1 MPHNHYRLNY
11 YKAITWFSVLVII
24 GEGLALSDVKFVS
37 LEVAYTNQG
46 EVLGAATS
54 TQLEALGDTHYPAS
68 YLPVVEPITD
78 SQDADS
84 IVLEE
89 QTSDP
94 ADTTEV
100 EKGIVDA
107 VLEPSAQ
114 DTILMQ
120 EEIAGETDVVST
132 EATEGVMEEDVSSTK
147 QEVDEMILFL
157 NGTLGSDEG
166 EVKNSPVTIDRIK
179 NLINKNKRFYLKDL
193 KKQLEDIQEGLDE
206 GSEL

>member
-1 MPHNHYRLNY
+1 M
-11 YKAITWFSVLVII
+11 
-24 GEGLALSDVKFVS
+24 
-37 LEVAYTNQG
+37 
-46 EVLGAATS
+46 
-54 TQLEALGDTHYPAS
+54 
-68 YLPVVEPITD
+68 
-78 SQDADS
+78 
-84 IVLEE
+84 
-89 QTSDP
+89 
-94 ADTTEV
+94 
-100 EKGIVDA
+100 DA